1 MTYFKLSLK
10 NARRQ
15 ARDYLV
21 YFATIVMV
29 AALIYAFNG
38 LIFSQELQSLALQM
52 RTLPMMIVL
61 ASIVVIAIIS
71 WLVSYTINFMLTRRS
86 REFGLYVLIGLEN
99 KQVAR
104 LFFLENLV
112 VGGCALGLGIL
123 LGNLFYQMLRA
134 IVLTLF
140 GIPYVFSFVFSLR
153 AVGLTLMCFVL
164 IYLFAQFRS
173 RKRIRSMKIHDLI
186 YYDRQNENVVIRS
199 GKKRRRV
206 FTMSL
211 ALGVLGTLML
221 MAGNLPIGI
230 IGAVCIIVFL
240 YAFFLS
246 FASGVPAYFDKRPG
260 KKYKG
265 QNLLV
270 FRALTAKLATMG
282 IVMATIALLFTA
294 TLISEGF
301 GLIMQGLFYGRAREN
316 SCFDIMIG
324 ISDLRQDHEDYL
336 KYLHDNVPVEA
347 ERQYEVYQ
355 GDNTQVRDW
364 LLNNTVYYGYHEY
377 DILMA
382 YSDYAALR
390 EMLGYPK
397 VTLEQGGYLIHC
409 RTYMEDLLTKY
420 TASISVGGQTLV
432 PESVHCEPL
441 GQYGWD
447 VNGSDYLLVVPDA
460 LAEQCPVSHRLY
472 VALTAE
478 PISEEQYTELR
489 DIRKDRSQYHDY
501 DNIIVGAQEERDA
514 ASWTAM
520 TVFPLYYLALVLT
533 MTAATI
539 LTIQLL
545 SESGSYRRQFA
556 LLQKLGMD
564 SREMAKALRRQFTVY
579 YAMPAIPPLL
589 ISIPFLWDL
598 SQTPEPGILTGI
610 SHPAVII
617 GIAVGLYLL
626 VYAIYVLL
634 AYTSLRRSVL
644 PE

>member
-134 IVLTLF
+134 IILTLF

-164 IYLFAQFRS
+164 IYLFAQFKS
-173 RKRIRSMKIHDLI
+173 RKRIRSMKISDLI
-186 YYDRQNENVVIRS
+186 YYDRQNENVEIRS

-355 GDNTQVRDW
+355 GENTQVRDW
-364 LLNNTVYYGYHEY
+364 LLNNSVYYGYHEY

>member
-134 IVLTLF
+134 IILTLF

-164 IYLFAQFRS
+164 IYLFAQFKS
-173 RKRIRSMKIHDLI
+173 RKRIRSMKISDLI

-355 GDNTQVRDW
+355 GENTQVRDW
-364 LLNNTVYYGYHEY
+364 LLNNSVYYGYHEY

>member
-134 IVLTLF
+134 IILTLF

-164 IYLFAQFRS
+164 IYLFAQFKS
-173 RKRIRSMKIHDLI
+173 RKRIRSMKISDLI

>member
-1 MTYFKLSLK
+1 MTYFKLSLR

-134 IVLTLF
+134 IILTLF
-140 GIPYVFSFVFSLR
+140 GVPYVFSFVFFLR
-153 AVGLTLMCFVL
+153 AVGLTLLCFVL
-164 IYLFAQFRS
+164 IYLFAQFKS
-173 RKRIRSMKIHDLI
+173 RKRIRSMKIYDLI

-221 MAGNLPIGI
+221 MAGNLLLGI

-355 GDNTQVRDW
+355 GENAQVRDW
-364 LLNNTVYYGYHEY
+364 LLENTTYYDYHEY

-390 EMLGYPK
+390 EMLGYPE
-397 VTLEQGGYLIHC
+397 VILEQGGYLIHC
-409 RTYMEDLLTKY
+409 RTYLEDLLTKY
-420 TASISVGGQTLV
+420 TASISVGGQTLA

-472 VALTAE
+472 VALTGE
-478 PISEEQYTELR
+478 RISEKQYTDLR
-489 DIRKDRSQYHDY
+489 DIRKEHSQYHDY

-545 SESGSYRRQFA
+545 SESGSYQRQFA

-589 ISIPFLWDL
+589 IGIPFLWDL
-598 SQTPEPGILTGI
+598 SLTPEPGILTGI

>member
-164 IYLFAQFRS
+164 IYLFAQFKS
-173 RKRIRSMKIHDLI
+173 RKRIRSMKISDLI